1 MKTLKI
7 DVIIL
12 AYRPGEEIE
21 KLLERR
27 SAQNNSPN
35 TTANTNDTAV
45 IHKVTPAA
53 CTKRGKVVP
62 SSVKKL
68 TPSLD
73 STFAAVP
80 SPEEM

>member
-1 MKTLKI
+1 MACSTL
-7 DVIIL
+7 
-12 AYRPGEEIE
+12 Y
-21 KLLERR
+21 LERR